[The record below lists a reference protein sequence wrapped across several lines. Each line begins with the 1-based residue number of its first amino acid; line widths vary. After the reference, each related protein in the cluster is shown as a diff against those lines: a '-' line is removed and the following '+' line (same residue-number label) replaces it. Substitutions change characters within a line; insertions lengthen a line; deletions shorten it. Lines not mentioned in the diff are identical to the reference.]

1 MRTIVAVAAL
11 LFAPAGLQ
19 AQARSAAAP
28 VPPAVVPCS
37 VTAGGEELQ
46 FDRCAGAAA
55 ARGRDIETMGWMEG
69 TARGAETMSG
79 TVVRVLDIM
88 HRDIAVRHVGTRG
101 PAEDVEVIAG
111 DGVVSRRVP
120 AGADHG
126 NVVLEHRSAG
136 RAGGVLDAMW
146 RSRDVH
152 EGGYA
157 VRITLG
163 GDENATHISLDNC
176 VPTQL
181 RPGTEGVATQ
191 LTLRCPS
198 AVVEAGDG
206 ASAPAR
212 WIAHAPASLEG
223 ASMRSGTGARTAVR
237 MYDATLGEWWLHF
250 DDETAEAVARW
261 TLEVRV
267 GRWEPGD

>member
-1 MRTIVAVAAL
+1 MRTIVAVAVL
-11 LFAPAGLQ
+11 LFAPAGLH

-79 TVVRVLDIM
+79 TVVRVMDIM

-152 EGGYA
+152 EDGYA
-157 VRITLG
+157 IRITLG
-163 GDENATHISLDNC
+163 DDATDISLDDC

-181 RPGTEGVATQ
+181 RPGSDGAATQ

-198 AVVEAGDG
+198 VSSGGRRRRQCAGALDRQCAGVLDG
-206 ASAPAR
+206 AT
-212 WIAHAPASLEG
+212 
-223 ASMRSGTGARTAVR
+223 MRSGTGARTAIR
-237 MYDATLGEWWLHF
+237 MYNATLGEWWLHF